1 MTPESKRDRAR
12 ILRAKSLEKAPAMAY
27 TLKELAREL
36 EAQADLQERAA
47 RLDGPDVTEPSF
59 LPDKFN
65 RGSSH
70 QA

>member
-12 ILRAKSLEKAPAMAY
+12 VLRTESLEKAPAMAH

-47 RLDGPDVTEPSF
+47 RLDGPDGTEPSF
-59 LPDKFN
+59 LPEKSR